1 MANKLYWDVWED
13 TLPISGHEDDTGSTK
28 RTHRVF
34 YTNAKREA
42 AKKEH
47 TDRKKEKR
55 RQDKEG
61 NISTGKHQVK
71 KSGVLEKTFDVNKIC
86 TLLSRFIG
94 MTSDDFFNAISDII
108 TYENGWTG
116 HLLRL
121 AGQMIYMDCKK
132 TNTTLTIESFRKYLQ
147 YPYWDIRRFVL
158 TFMLNQAGYAA
169 GMKKP
174 LSGISNPTR
183 YYPYWE
189 KIRGISDE
197 ELFRLAKQADKCLSD
212 KHAKSQSEAMQKRA
226 FGWGDDVTED
236 DIKNLPLAVV
246 VEKGIDNRY
255 ADLIDPNSE
264 EFRKNKEL
272 LGEYG
277 IDYIEATDAVTG
289 KTMIV
294 LLFNGRK
301 QEYDE

>member
-13 TLPISGHEDDTGSTK
+13 TPPISEHEDDTGSTK

-34 YTNAKREA
+34 YTNAQREA
-42 AKKEH
+42 AKKEDA
-47 TDRKKEKR
+47 DRQKEKR

-61 NISTGKHQVK
+61 NISTGKHRVK
-71 KSGVLEKTFDVNKIC
+71 KSGVLEKTVDVNAIC
-86 TLLSRFIG
+86 SLLSRFIG
-94 MTSDDFFNAISDII
+94 MTSDDFFNAVSDII

-116 HLLRL
+116 QLFRL

-158 TFMLNQAGYAA
+158 AFMLNQAGYAA

-174 LSGISNPTR
+174 LSQHSTPIK

-189 KIRGISDE
+189 KIRDISDE
-197 ELFRLAKQADKCLSD
+197 ELFRLAKQADKCCAD

-226 FGWGDDVTED
+226 FGEGNDVTED

-246 VEKGIDNRY
+246 AEKGIDNRY

-289 KTMIV
+289 KTLIV

-301 QEYDE
+301 QECDE

>member
-13 TLPISGHEDDTGSTK
+13 TPPISGHEDDTGSTK

-34 YTNAKREA
+34 YTDAQREA

-47 TDRKKEKR
+47 TDRQKEKR

-71 KSGVLEKTFDVNKIC
+71 KSGVLEKTVDVNYIC
-86 TLLSRFIG
+86 RLLSRFIG

-116 HLLRL
+116 QLLRL

-132 TNTTLTIESFRKYLQ
+132 TNTTLTIESFRKHIQ

-169 GMKKP
+169 GMERP
-174 LSGISNPTR
+174 LSQISPPTR

-189 KIRGISDE
+189 KIRDISDE
-197 ELFRLAKQADKCLSD
+197 ELFRLAKQADECTSNKQ
-212 KHAKSQSEAMQKRA
+212 AKSQSEAMQKRA
-226 FGWGDDVTED
+226 FEEGDDVTEE

-289 KTMIV
+289 KTLIV